1 MTRTT
6 GTSCDPR
13 PATDP
18 APFRLTSNPAHGRLY
33 PLSESGPSPADRGVL
48 DVLRHH
54 LVPPAGFEPAL
65 TAPEGTALYGPDQRE
80 RAPAGTARTHI
91 GHSPPSGGQRAR
103 DKAVTPGQGNF
114 GGAEAGLRGYA
125 CCSDRVYSMRMAR
138 VNITVPDDLLNRA
151 RAAGLN
157 VSRLA
162 AAALAD
168 ELDRQAK
175 LGELDAY
182 LADLDAE
189 LGPVPQHE
197 LKAAREW
204 ADAVLPAGR
213 GGSARQAR
221 SA

>member
-1 MTRTT
+1 MRPSAFHCRARIGHKVSNASASSQVTGLRLGSAMTVREFEIMPLNCAPGRIRT
-6 GTSCDPR
+6 C
-13 PATDP
+13 
-18 APFRLTSNPAHGRLY
+18 AHG
-33 PLSESGPSPADRGVL
+33 SGGV
-48 DVLRHH
+48 
-54 LVPPAGFEPAL
+54 
-65 TAPEGTALYGPDQRE
+65 ALYGPDQRE
-80 RAPAGTARTHI
+80 RAPACAARTHI

-103 DKAVTPGQGNF
+103 DEAVSPGQGNL
-114 GGAEAGLRGYA
+114 GGAEVGLRGYA
-125 CCSDRVYSMRMAR
+125 CCSDHVYSMRMAR

-213 GGSARQAR
+213 GGKARQAR